1 MKADDANT
9 VIAEHHQLLRTLTD
23 QIDAASTG
31 TTQHRGLI
39 DRLLLE
45 LDIHMQIEDTLYYPA
60 VSKVSPLVAIAH
72 AEHRAVSDQL
82 ATALRTDMSSADFPI
97 EWDAFTTTLHHH
109 AAEEERDMFPHA
121 RHLGDTEL
129 AALGAAMTSLLTRRR
144 RSRRTRLRVRM
155 KATVL
160 RHL

>member
-9 VIAEHHQLLRTLTD
+9 VLAEHHQLLRTLTD
-23 QIDAASTG
+23 QIDAATTG

-82 ATALRTDMSSADFPI
+82 ATALRTDMSSAEFPI
-97 EWDAFTTTLHHH
+97 EWTPSPPPCTTTPPKKN
-109 AAEEERDMFPHA
+109 ATCSRTPA
-121 RHLGDTEL
+121 TL
-129 AALGAAMTSLLTRRR
+129 ATPNSP
-144 RSRRTRLRVRM
+144 RS
-155 KATVL
+155 APP
-160 RHL
+160 

>member
-1 MKADDANT
+1 MKAEDANT

-23 QIDAASTG
+23 QIDDTNAG
-31 TTQHRGLI
+31 TAQHRGLI

-60 VSKVSPLVAIAH
+60 VSRVSPLVAVAH

-82 ATALRTDMSSADFPI
+82 AAALRTKVDSNDFPI

-129 AALGAAMTSLLTRRR
+129 VALGAAMTSLLNQRR
-144 RSRRTRLRVRM
+144 RSLRTRLRVRI
-155 KATVL
+155 KTTLL

>member
-9 VIAEHHQLLRTLTD
+9 VLAEHHQLLRQLTD
-23 QIDAASTG
+23 QIDDTNADSRE
-31 TTQHRGLI
+31 HRNLI
-39 DRLLLE
+39 NQLLLE

-60 VSKVSPLVAIAH
+60 VSTVSPLVAIAH

-82 ATALRTDMSSADFPI
+82 AAALRTKVNSNDFPV

-129 AALGAAMTSLLTRRR
+129 VALGAAMTSLLRRR
-144 RSRRTRLRVRM
+144 RHSLRTRIRVRI
-155 KATVL
+155 KSTVM

>member
-9 VIAEHHQLLRTLTD
+9 VLAEHHQLLRTLTD
-23 QIDAASTG
+23 QIDAATTG

-60 VSKVSPLVAIAH
+60 VSRVSPLVAVAH

-82 ATALRTDMSSADFPI
+82 AVALRTDMNSNDFPI

-129 AALGAAMTSLLTRRR
+129 TALGAAMLTRRR
-144 RSRRTRLRVRM
+144 RSRRTRLRVRI
-155 KATVL
+155 KTTVL